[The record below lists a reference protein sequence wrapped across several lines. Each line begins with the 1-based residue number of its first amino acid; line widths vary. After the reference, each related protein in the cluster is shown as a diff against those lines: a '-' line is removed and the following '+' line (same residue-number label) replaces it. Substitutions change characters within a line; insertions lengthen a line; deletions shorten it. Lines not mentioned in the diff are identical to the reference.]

1 MSLLELLTDLLYDAE
16 TQAAAGG
23 SDGQKQD
30 AEQLKSKRAAA
41 RTSATER
48 VAAWRGAAPER
59 DAAKLTEADK
69 EAAAAV
75 YLRLVRQLEGTRG
88 ETLLGLARLL
98 RVQRLSLVGGGK
110 ETPPKL
116 KLADTA
122 VSIGRKVMAP
132 VLALFL
138 TLPDQ
143 QSLVIDERAGSSK
156 QSDKTAKEMQVRG

>member
-1 MSLLELLTDLLYDAE
+1 MPGRTP
-16 TQAAAGG
+16 AGG

-59 DAAKLTEADK
+59 DTAKLTEADK

-122 VSIGRKVMAP
+122 RRPTRSPLPPPDSITPP
-132 VLALFL
+132 VPPPASRL
-138 TLPDQ
+138 TPPASPLPP
-143 QSLVIDERAGSSK
+143 SIFASSRAS
-156 QSDKTAKEMQVRG
+156 